1 MTAAPTGG
9 TAAPAAGAPAGVADP
24 VLVVEDLEVQ
34 FATDSGWLTVLD
46 GVSFAVG
53 RGETVGIVGESG
65 SGKTVTS
72 LAVLGLLPAHSS
84 RITRG
89 SVRLDGT
96 DLVRIPRRKLEA
108 IRGDEISMIFQE
120 PMTSLN
126 PAFKVGD
133 QIAEVVRRHRGGSW
147 RRAMARAV
155 EVLDDVGI
163 PDAARRARSFPHEF
177 SGGMRQ
183 RVMIAMAMACE
194 PKVIIADEPTTAL
207 DVTIQA
213 QVLDLMRTMSAE
225 SGTAVVFVTH
235 DLGVVADICDR
246 AVVMYAGQVVEQAG
260 VDDLY
265 HRPRHPYTAALMTAM
280 PQLTGRSGR
289 LATIPGRTPAPGSM
303 PTGCRF
309 HPRCAH
315 AVAAC
320 REGDGGDGR
329 VEIRVLDGGRT
340 SRCLRV
346 GELTLEGTE

>member
-1 MTAAPTGG
+1 VTAA
-9 TAAPAAGAPAGVADP
+9 ADP

-34 FATDSGWLTVLD
+34 FATDRGWTTVLD
-46 GVSFAVG
+46 GVSFQVG

-72 LAVLGLLPAHSS
+72 LAVLGLLPAHAS

-96 DLVRIPRRKLEA
+96 ELVGISRRRLEA
-108 IRGDEISMIFQE
+108 IRGDDISMIFQE
-120 PMTSLN
+120 PMTSLD

-133 QIAEVVRRHRGGSW
+133 QIAEVVRRHRGGS
-147 RRAMARAV
+147 RRAALARAV

-183 RVMIAMAMACE
+183 RVMIAMAMACQ

-246 AVVMYAGQVVEQAG
+246 AVVMYAGQVVEQAV

-289 LATIPGRTPAPGSM
+289 LATIPGRTPAPGAM
-303 PTGCRF
+303 PAGCRF

-315 AVAAC
+315 AVDAC
-320 REGDGGDGR
+320 REDGA
-329 VEIRVLDGGRT
+329 VAIRVLDGGRT
-340 SRCLRV
+340 SRCRRV
-346 GELTLEGTE
+346 GELMLEGTE

>member
-1 MTAAPTGG
+1 MT
-9 TAAPAAGAPAGVADP
+9 PASTGAPAPSTAGGAAGGTDP
-24 VLVVEDLEVQ
+24 VLVVEDLEVR
-34 FATDSGWLTVLD
+34 FATDGGWLTVLD
-46 GVSFAVG
+46 GVSFSVG

-72 LAVLGLLPAHSS
+72 LSVLGLLPPHSS

-89 SVRLDGT
+89 SVRLDGVE
-96 DLVRIPRRKLEA
+96 LVGMARRKLEA
-108 IRGDEISMIFQE
+108 VRGDDISMIFQE

-147 RRAMARAV
+147 RSATARAV
-155 EVLDDVGI
+155 EVLDEVGI

-183 RVMIAMAMACE
+183 RVMIAMAMACR

-213 QVLDLMRTMSAE
+213 QVLDLMRTMSRE
-225 SGTAVVFVTH
+225 HGTAVVFVTH

-246 AVVMYAGQVVEQAG
+246 AVVMYAGQVVEQAV

-303 PTGCRF
+303 PAGCRF

-315 AVAAC
+315 AVDRC
-320 REGDGGDGR
+320 VDGDADGR
-329 VEIRVLDGGRT
+329 VEIRELAGGRS

-346 GELTLEGTE
+346 HELTLEGTE

>member
-1 MTAAPTGG
+1 MSDA
-9 TAAPAAGAPAGVADP
+9 
-24 VLVVEDLEVQ
+24 LLEVEDLEVQ
-34 FATDSGWLTVLD
+34 FATDQGWLTVLD
-46 GVSFAVG
+46 GVSFTVG

-72 LAVLGLLPAHSS
+72 LTVLGLLPPRSS

-89 SVRLDGT
+89 SIRLDGKE
-96 DLVRIPRRKLEA
+96 LVGLPQRRLEQ

-120 PMTSLN
+120 PMTSLD
-126 PAFKVGD
+126 PAFRVGD
-133 QIAEVVRRHRGGSW
+133 QIAEVVRRHRGGS
-147 RRAMARAV
+147 RRAALNRAV
-155 EVLDDVGI
+155 EVLGKVGI
-163 PDAARRARSFPHEF
+163 PDAGRRARSFPHEF

-213 QVLDLMRTMSAE
+213 QVLDLMRAMRDE
-225 SGTAVVFVTH
+225 FGTAVVFVTH

-246 AVVMYAGQVVEQAG
+246 AVVMYAGQVVEQAE

-280 PQLTGRSGR
+280 PQLTGRSER

-303 PTGCRF
+303 PPGCRF
-309 HPRCAH
+309 HPRCGH
-315 AVAAC
+315 AVDRCQVDDRVAM
-320 REGDGGDGR
+320 RE
-329 VEIRVLDGGRT
+329 LDGGRE

-346 GELTLEGTE
+346 AELTLEGTE